1 MPPSA
6 SIVVPTRARSDYLEV
21 ALASIAPQA
30 LALGAEVV
38 VADDGGLDEN
48 LRVADRHGARYV
60 SHDAPR
66 GPNAARNTGI
76 EAADAELIVLIDDD
90 VWAPEGWLAALLR
103 AAAERP
109 EDEVFGGPIRVA
121 LEGFRWRTCGREGP
135 PVTFLDLGR
144 DDREADF
151 VWSAN
156 MAIRRRALERVG
168 PFDASQ
174 EIYGD
179 EEEWQRR
186 LKAAG
191 GTIRYVAAAGL
202 EHRRAGRD
210 ARIGA
215 LARAAFARG
224 RSGRRYDERKR
235 VAPSLPRELWTLAG
249 CAVHTARFRC
259 AFGVPMTAGAWGRVS
274 AAVGRG
280 GRVEGGG
287 AAARVGAT
295 VSAANLSDAT
305 GSAAVGGGAAA
316 ATANGPVD
324 DFLSGSHGMPFR
336 RRAVLRDAMQ
346 DLELVAR
353 CVPWRLGRAAAKA
366 RRRRVLVLGVVR
378 ADVPG
383 LMDAARRELERSRH
397 EVEVRIAAVGEG
409 GKFENLN
416 ALLAAHPPAAMHD
429 WLLVVDD
436 DVALPRGFLD
446 HFLFLAE
453 RFDLALAGPAH
464 RHRSHAAWEL
474 TRRRRGALVRETAW
488 VEIGPVVALR
498 ADTWA
503 RLLPFPSTRMG
514 WGLDAHWAALA
525 REDGW
530 RVGIVDATPVRHL
543 LRPIATGYAAQS
555 AVEEARAFLAE
566 RPYLSAQESQRTLA
580 THASW

>member
-6 SIVVPTRARSDYLEV
+6 SIVIPTRARPDYLEV

-30 LALGAEVV
+30 LALDAEVV
-38 VADDGGLDEN
+38 VADDGGLDAN
-48 LRVADRHGARYV
+48 RKAADRHGARYV
-60 SHDAPR
+60 AHEAPR

-76 EAADAELIVLIDDD
+76 EAAGAELIVLVDDD
-90 VWAPEGWLAALLR
+90 VRAPKGWLDALL
-103 AAAERP
+103 AAGAERP
-109 EDEVFGGPIRVA
+109 EHEVFGGPIRVA

-135 PVTFLDLGR
+135 PVTFLDLGP
-144 DDREADF
+144 DDREAEF

-168 PFDASQ
+168 PFDASL

-186 LKAAG
+186 HRAAG
-191 GTIRYVAAAGL
+191 GTIRYVAAAGV
-202 EHRRAGRD
+202 EHRRAPPD

-215 LARAAFARG
+215 LTRAALARG
-224 RSGRRYDERKR
+224 RSSRRYDERKG
-235 VAPSLPRELWTLAG
+235 VAPPLGRELGTLLG
-249 CAVHTARFRC
+249 CAAHTARFRC

-274 AAVGRG
+274 EAVGWG
-280 GRVEGGG
+280 GRSRESGSGG
-287 AAARVGAT
+287 AR
-295 VSAANLSDAT
+295 S
-305 GSAAVGGGAAA
+305 GAAGSGA
-316 ATANGPVD
+316 ALGAQVAAGNGPVD
-324 DFLSGSHGMPFR
+324 DFLSGSPGVPFR
-336 RRAVLRDAMQ
+336 RRAVVRDAMG
-346 DLELVAR
+346 DLELLAR
-353 CVPWRLGRAAAKA
+353 RVPSRLGRAAAEGP
-366 RRRRVLVLGVVR
+366 RRRVLVLGVVR

-383 LMDAARRELERSRH
+383 LMDATRRELARSRH
-397 EVEVRIAAVGEG
+397 EVEVRTATAGEG

-416 ALLAAHPPAAMHD
+416 ALLAAHQPAAAHD
-429 WLLVVDD
+429 WLLLVDD
-436 DVALPRGFLD
+436 DVALPRRFLD
-446 HFLFLAE
+446 RFLFLAE
-453 RFDLALAGPAH
+453 RFDLALAQPAH

-503 RLLPFPSTRMG
+503 HLLPFPSTRMG

-525 REDGW
+525 REQRW
-530 RVGIVDATPVRHL
+530 RVGIVDATPIRHL
-543 LRPIATGYAAQS
+543 LRPIATGYAAQA

>member
-1 MPPSA
+1 MPPTA
-6 SIVVPTRARSDYLEV
+6 SIVIPTRARPDYLEV

-30 LALGAEVV
+30 VTLEAEVV
-38 VADDGGLDEN
+38 VADDGGLDAN
-48 LRVADRHGARYV
+48 RRVADRHGATYV
-60 SHDAPR
+60 GHSAPR

-76 EAADAELIVLIDDD
+76 AAAGAELIVLVDDD
-90 VWAPEGWLAALLR
+90 VRAPDGWLAALLH

-109 EDEVFGGPIRVA
+109 QDEVFGGPIRVS

-144 DDREADF
+144 EDREADF

-168 PFDASQ
+168 PFDASL

-186 LKAAG
+186 HKAVG

-210 ARIGA
+210 ARVGP
-215 LARAAFARG
+215 LSRAALLRG
-224 RSGRRYDERKR
+224 RSGRRYDERKG
-235 VAPSLPRELWTLAG
+235 VAPSLRRELLTLAG
-249 CAVHTARFRC
+249 CVVHTVRFRC
-259 AFGVPMTAGAWGRVS
+259 AFGVPMTASAWGRLS
-274 AAVGRG
+274 AAVRPG
-280 GRVEGGG
+280 GRSVEEC
-287 AAARVGAT
+287 
-295 VSAANLSDAT
+295 
-305 GSAAVGGGAAA
+305 GAAA
-316 ATANGPVD
+316 ASANGPVD
-324 DFLSGSHGMPFR
+324 NFLSGSHGVPFR

-346 DLELVAR
+346 DLELLAR
-353 CVPWRLGRAAAKA
+353 RVPWRLGRAAAKA
-366 RRRRVLVLGVVR
+366 PRRRVLVLGVVR

-383 LMDAARRELERSRH
+383 LMDAARRELGRSRH
-397 EVEVRIAAVGEG
+397 EVEVRTVTAGEG

-416 ALLAAHPPAAMHD
+416 ALLAARPAGAAHD
-429 WLLVVDD
+429 WLLVLDD

-446 HFLFLAE
+446 RFLFLAE
-453 RFDLALAGPAH
+453 RFDLALAAPAH

-566 RPYLSAQESQRTLA
+566 RPYLSARESQRTLA